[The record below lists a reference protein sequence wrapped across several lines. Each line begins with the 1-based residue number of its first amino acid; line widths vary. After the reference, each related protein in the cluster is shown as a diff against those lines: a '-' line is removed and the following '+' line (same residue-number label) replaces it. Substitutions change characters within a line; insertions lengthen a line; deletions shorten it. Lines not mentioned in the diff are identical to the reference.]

1 MKKIVSTVIACC
13 LMAMV
18 SCSTIVAKSMEI
30 LEDNLDELGEELDE
44 LGEELDGLGEELDGL
59 GDSICYASEGS
70 DGNDS
75 RREYKVSGKRITIS
89 GSQIEISKKDKY
101 RTRKFKINNYNALNV
116 GYSFRVIMC
125 DTIDSVTIRINEKL
139 DKYLNVNVKRG
150 VLNITLDVV
159 GSIKAVDNAMFGYI
173 YLPYNVNLSAFN
185 LSGMASFATAL
196 PINSSAVD
204 VDLSGA
210 SSFKGKITC
219 TTFTSD
225 LSGTSRC
232 RADIRCQTADIELS
246 GASRQESNIEC
257 KRLDADLSGTS
268 KLKGNVKADEIGG
281 ELSGASTMQLA
292 GSCDRLTAE
301 LAGTSRLDCK
311 MLHTKKMLGDMSGA
325 SRAEISCSD
334 RIEMVLSGTS
344 HLIYYG
350 NAKSD
355 IEASRATTVERR

>member
-13 LMAMV
+13 LLATV
-18 SCSTIVAKSMEI
+18 SCSTIVANSMEI
-30 LEDNLDELGEELDE
+30 LDDNLDE
-44 LGEELDGLGEELDGL
+44 LGEELDGL

-75 RREYKVSGKRITIS
+75 RREYTVSGKRITIS
-89 GSQIEISKKDKY
+89 GSQIKISKKDKY

-150 VLNITLDVV
+150 VLNITLDNV

-232 RADIRCQTADIELS
+232 RADIRCQTADIDLS

-268 KLKGNVKADEIGG
+268 ELKGNVKADEIGG
-281 ELSGASTMQLA
+281 ELSGASKMQLA

-311 MLHTKKMLGDMSGA
+311 MLHTKKMSGDMSGA

-350 NAKSD
+350 NAKSE